1 MIIREQ
7 RVKVIKSCGT
17 QERFLRKGNIWVRR
31 VKRSPSE
38 ERKNGIAKKR
48 SSVRRSHRR
57 ESTGH
62 SHNFLLWSF
71 WLFFFLFFPLSFS
84 KAYDFLLWFFCEE
97 QPADCLFISLDTMWF
112 YKIPKLANLH
122 MVHTEQISIKIWK
135 VTSHYLQHKIQSL
148 RMIPEILH
156 GDSHAYCSFSVLAK
170 SSPTSCF
177 LPMLMGLMFPVCA
190 ILSHTSVTSRLLSFF
205 QSNDFHSPTYDSHLF
220 FSKISCINEVIST
233 WLSLKTYSK
242 LLHSTWFY
250 HMGFLQFLGSDESVL
265 HWLCGPPWIMSLR
278 LSLIKQLRAD
288 FSFSPKTKTKT
299 RERKH

>member
-1 MIIREQ
+1 MERKRGFSEKEIFESEEWKEALQ
-7 RVKVIKSCGT
+7 RRG
-17 QERFLRKGNIWVRR
+17 RMALPRKGAAYAGHTGE
-31 VKRSPSE
+31 KAQ
-38 ERKNGIAKKR
+38 GIPIIFCFEV
-48 SSVRRSHRR
+48 S
-57 ESTGH
+57 GC
-62 SHNFLLWSF
+62 
-71 WLFFFLFFPLSFS
+71 FFFFFFPSASVKLMI
-84 KAYDFLLWFFCEE
+84 FLLWFFCEE
-97 QPADCLFISLDTMWF
+97 QPADCLFISLDTIWF

-122 MVHTEQISIKIWK
+122 MVHTEQISIKIRK